1 MPSRAELVNRANVMG
16 LDPTNYPNDSK
27 LEQKVIWLETN
38 ASTMAGTLA
47 AGTLTVDGD
56 LADGDQ
62 VLIGT
67 AAQGGVTYTFKTALT
82 GAKATAVLTS
92 DATAPSDGDTV
103 TINGKTYTYKTTLS
117 NPVQMDEVL
126 IGASAAA
133 ALDNLKLAINQGGTA
148 YPTAVDN
155 SGQGTT
161 WSTGTVRHSN
171 VIATTNTNTE
181 QTIEARDFGTAANAY
196 TTSETSSHLSW
207 GGTVMSGGVANVLN
221 EVLLGAN
228 AAASLDN
235 LKLAINNSATEGTQY
250 SFGTKAHPLVDA
262 TTNTDTTQLV
272 TALNMAV
279 GEDISTTDPVDA
291 GTHLSWGATT
301 LASGVADQNAVNAT
315 AVAQT
320 SGGKN
325 VG

>member
-16 LDPTNYPNDSK
+16 ITASNYPNDSK
-27 LEQKVIWLETN
+27 LEQKVIWAETN

-47 AGTLTVDGD
+47 YGTLTVDGD
-56 LADGDQ
+56 LTAGDQ

-67 AAQGGVTYTFKTALT
+67 EAQGGVTYTFVASLT
-82 GAKATAVLTS
+82 GAKATGTITTTDVFA
-92 DATAPSDGDTV
+92 DGETI
-103 TINGKTYTYKTTLS
+103 TINGVTYTMKATLS
-117 NPVQMDEVL
+117 SPTQAYEVL

-133 ALDNLKLAINQGGTA
+133 SLDNLKLAINQGGTA

-155 SGQGTT
+155 SGVGST
-161 WSTGTVRHSN
+161 WSTGTVRHPH
-171 VIATTNTNTE
+171 VTATTNANDS
-181 QTIEARDFGTAANAY
+181 QVVEAREFGTAAHLFDTVETCANA
-196 TTSETSSHLSW
+196 SW
-207 GGTVMSGGVANVLN
+207 GATKMSGGVANVLN

-250 SFGTKAHPLVDA
+250 SAGTKAHPLVDA

-301 LASGVADQNAVNAT
+301 LASGVADQNAVDAT
-315 AVAQT
+315 AKAQT